1 MSSKS
6 KKPPRRQS
14 TQDIINR
21 CLLMFTWAWVSTC
34 HPTQEQMSAVQA
46 EIFNVAG
53 SFAAGTLN
61 ERAIVEALRDEY
73 GCETDWERR
82 SRGR

>member
-6 KKPPRRQS
+6 KRPPQKRT

-34 HPTQEQMSAVQA
+34 HPSQEEMSAVQA
-46 EIFNVAG
+46 EIMNVAG

-61 ERAIVEALRDEY
+61 ERSIVDALREEY
-73 GCETDWERR
+73 GLETDWARR

>member
-1 MSSKS
+1 MSGKS
-6 KKPPRRQS
+6 KRTPQKRT

-34 HPTQEQMSAVQA
+34 HPSQEEMSAVQA

-53 SFAAGTLN
+53 SFRAGTLN
-61 ERAIVEALRDEY
+61 ERSIVDALREEY
-73 GCETDWERR
+73 GLETDWARR

>member
-6 KKPPRRQS
+6 KRAPRKHT

-34 HPTQEQMSAVQA
+34 HPTQDEMSAVQA
-46 EIFNVAG
+46 EIMNVAG
-53 SFAAGTLN
+53 SFRAGTLN
-61 ERAIVEALRDEY
+61 ERAIVDTLKEEY
-73 GCETDWERR
+73 GCATDWERR